1 MERSE
6 RTSTVLTKK
15 VSLWGYELCGLG
27 VRGRSPRGTGK
38 TWCVAKPST
47 DDAALASNINSACNY
62 LGTRGLNCNQ
72 IQSGET
78 CYDPETLINH
88 ASVVV
93 NSYYQDNGGQEH
105 ACHFTNSG
113 LITVSDPSY
122 GSCQY
127 A

>member
-1 MERSE
+1 MAK
-6 RTSTVLTKK
+6 STV
-15 VSLWGYELCGLG
+15 
-27 VRGRSPRGTGK
+27 SPPVFFYLLLLLSFDSEILLKLAKGQSK

-47 DDAALASNINSACNY
+47 DDAALVSNIESACNY
-62 LGTRGLNCNQ
+62 LGTRGLNCTQ
-72 IQSGET
+72 IQPGGA

-88 ASVVV
+88 ASVVM

-113 LITVSDPSY
+113 LITVSNPSY
-122 GSCQY
+122 GNCQY